1 MDLVGIA
8 LLIIGIAFAVLVG
21 VIVPTA
27 LKLNRTV
34 DEVNETVAAMKTEV
48 SETIAVLRSDADI
61 TFHQTNE
68 LLAKTNV
75 LVEDVN
81 GKVATIDPLFTA
93 IADLSESVS
102 DLNSH
107 ARQFGHKATNTASAV
122 SKASTAFTIGRF
134 ASKLFR
140 RKGD

>member
-27 LKLNRTV
+27 LKLNKTV
-34 DEVNETVAAMKTEV
+34 DEVNETIAAMKTEV
-48 SETIAVLRSDADI
+48 SETISVLRSDADI

-102 DLNSH
+102 DLNSQ
-107 ARQFGHKATNTASAV
+107 ARNFGHKATATASTV
-122 SKASTAFTIGRF
+122 SKAGTAFTIGRF